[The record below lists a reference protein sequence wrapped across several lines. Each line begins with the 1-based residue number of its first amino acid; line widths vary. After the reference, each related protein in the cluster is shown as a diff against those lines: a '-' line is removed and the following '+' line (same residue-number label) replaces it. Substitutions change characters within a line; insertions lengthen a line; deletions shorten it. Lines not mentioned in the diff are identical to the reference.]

1 MPLATAIGR
10 PAMKRV
16 LGAAMSQRLTW
27 AAAFLTI
34 GLSALSQNA
43 YASCGSRVI
52 VTTSVLERALLV
64 GKWQAKV
71 ANTIGDLYSDWHY
84 ATGKRLSCAGTK
96 CMASAIPCNS
106 R

>member
-1 MPLATAIGR
+1 
-10 PAMKRV
+10 MKS
-16 LGAAMSQRLTW
+16 AMSQKLTW
-27 AAAFLTI
+27 TAAILMI
-34 GLSALSQNA
+34 GLSVFSQNA
-43 YASCGSRVI
+43 YASCGPRVI
-52 VTTSVLERALLV
+52 VTTSTLERALIV

-96 CMASAIPCNS
+96 CVASAIPCNS

>member
-1 MPLATAIGR
+1 
-10 PAMKRV
+10 MKNV
-16 LGAAMSQRLTW
+16 LGAAMSRKL
-27 AAAFLTI
+27 ACAVVILTI
-34 GLSALSQNA
+34 GLPALSQDA
-43 YASCGSRVI
+43 YASCGPRVI
-52 VTTSVLERALLV
+52 VTTSTLERALLV

-96 CMASAIPCNS
+96 CMASAIPCDS